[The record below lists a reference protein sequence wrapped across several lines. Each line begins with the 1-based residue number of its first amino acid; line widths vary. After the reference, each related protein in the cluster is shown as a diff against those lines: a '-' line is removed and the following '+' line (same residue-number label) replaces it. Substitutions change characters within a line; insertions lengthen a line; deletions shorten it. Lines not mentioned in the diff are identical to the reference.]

1 MPGLVL
7 IPALML
13 CWGLL
18 SAVFATPVQ
27 VPNHDITL
35 RLDLTTHIITASDRM
50 TVSVPDTSGVT
61 FILNKDFRVDRV
73 EAGGSDVPF
82 RIIPK
87 ISARELGLEAAEED
101 SGYYSGAQGIRLDLQ
116 KVARRHGDLAV
127 NISYHGVMYD
137 TVSASQFSR
146 TTIKDQ
152 TVGIVGLEGVFLT
165 PAGIY
170 YPTAGEDMSAFRMTV
185 ALPTPYECVTQGHRS
200 QRYETADTIWTVW
213 EENNPSDGAYLVA
226 GKYKIGE
233 SRHGSVAIYTFL
245 FPQDSSLAGTYVPMI
260 EQYLELYDDL
270 LGPYPYTKFALVE
283 NFFETGYGMPSFTLL
298 GPSVMKMSFVMQVS
312 LPHEILHDWWGNGV
326 FVDVEKGNWCEG
338 LTTYLSNYLIKERES
353 ADQAK
358 EYRRDVLRDYASY
371 VDQAND
377 YPLSKFVER
386 HEAGDRAIGY
396 GKSMMVFHDLRMMV
410 GDESFY
416 EALRSVYQQKIFQ
429 KASWADFQQ
438 AFEWVSGENLDWYFR
453 QWIDQKGAPA
463 LSLGEVTC
471 ERDGPMYEVT
481 AEIRQTS
488 PGFRLQIPVVVTT
501 PTDRFRSSYGIT
513 QQKQDITIRVD
524 NTPLSLEVDPDFDVF
539 RRLHPQELPP
549 TVARLYGDKELLVV
563 LPSNAPKPLET
574 AYKDVAQ
581 LLTKSGDATEVKDKD
596 LTDTQINAQSLF
608 LLGSPSENIAFDR
621 MSLPSGRYVIGKDDI
636 RIGDADYSS
645 ADLAVAVVTDHPDR
659 VDKIVAFLY
668 GNTPESIEN
677 AGDKLVH
684 YGKYSWVTFRGV
696 ERWDRGTWDVTKS
709 PLKYTFK

>member
-1 MPGLVL
+1 MPGSILVPTTL
-7 IPALML
+7 L

-18 SAVFATPVQ
+18 SVVFATPVQ

-35 RLDLTTHIITASDRM
+35 RLDLTSHSIIATDRM
-50 TVSVPDTSGVT
+50 TVTMPETSNVT
-61 FILNKDFRVDRV
+61 FILNKDFQVDRV
-73 EAGGSDVPF
+73 EVVGLEVPF
-82 RIIPK
+82 RILPK
-87 ISARELGLEAAEED
+87 MSSRELGSEGVEED
-101 SGYYSGAQGIRLDLQ
+101 SGYFSRAQGIRFDVQ
-116 KVARRHGDLAV
+116 RPSRPQNELAV
-127 NISYHGVMYD
+127 SISYHGVMYD
-137 TVSASQFSR
+137 TVSAAEFSR

-152 TVGIVGLEGVFLT
+152 TIGIVGMEGVFLT

-185 ALPTPYECVTQGHRS
+185 ALPRPYECVTQGRRS

-213 EENNPSDGAYLVA
+213 EDTTPSDGIYLVA
-226 GKYKIGE
+226 GKYRIGE
-233 SRHGSVAIYTFL
+233 YRHSNVMIYTFL
-245 FPQDSSLAGTYVPMI
+245 FPEDSSLAATYVPMI
-260 EQYLELYDDL
+260 EQYLDLYDDL
-270 LGPYPYTKFALVE
+270 LGSYPYSKFALVE
-283 NFFETGYGMPSFTLL
+283 NFFETGYGMPSYTLL
-298 GPSVMKMSFVMQVS
+298 GPSVMQMSFVMQVS

-338 LTTYLSNYLIKERES
+338 LTTYLSNYLIKEREGS
-353 ADQAK
+353 EQAK

-371 VDQAND
+371 VDQADD

-416 EALRSVYQQKIFQ
+416 EALRYVYREKLFK
-429 KASWADFQQ
+429 KASWVDFQQ

-453 QWIDQKGAPA
+453 QWIDQKGAPT
-463 LSLGEVTC
+463 LSLGDVTY

-481 AEIRQTS
+481 AEIIQT
-488 PGFRLQIPVVVTT
+488 PPVFRLQIPVVVTT
-501 PTDRFRSSYGIT
+501 ATDRFRSNYGIT
-513 QQKQDITIRVD
+513 QQKQDVTIRVD

-539 RRLHPQELPP
+539 RRLDPRELPP
-549 TVARLYGDKELLVV
+549 TVARLYGDKQLLVV
-563 LPSNAPKPLET
+563 LPSTAPKTLDA
-574 AYKDVAQ
+574 AYKGVAR
-581 LLTKSGDATEVKDKD
+581 LLTKNGDATAVLDKE
-596 LTDTQINAQSLF
+596 LTDVQIKAQSLF
-608 LLGSPSENIAFDR
+608 LLGSPSENMAFDR
-621 MSLPSGRYVIGKDDI
+621 LSLPSGRYVIAKDGI
-636 RIGDADYSS
+636 RIGDTDYS
-645 ADLAVAVVTDHPDR
+645 ATDLAVAVVTDHPDR

-668 GNTPESIEN
+668 GKTPEAIKN

-696 ERWDRGTWDVTKS
+696 ERWDRGTWEATRS